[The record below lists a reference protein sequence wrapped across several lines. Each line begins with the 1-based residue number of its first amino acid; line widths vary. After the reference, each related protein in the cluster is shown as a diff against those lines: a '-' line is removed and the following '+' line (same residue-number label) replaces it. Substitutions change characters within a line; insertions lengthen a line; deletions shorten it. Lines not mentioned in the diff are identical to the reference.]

1 VTAATEPL
9 AMIYAPGPGA
19 LLLLRF
25 MRLIDCRCSALSRM
39 NRSSSKVVEL
49 NELSRNPLPAA
60 ETGFDPIQT
69 IT

>member
-1 VTAATEPL
+1 MTAVTEPQV
-9 AMIYAPGPGA
+9 MIYAPGPGA

-25 MRLIDCRCSALSRM
+25 MRLIDWDCSALSRM

-60 ETGFDPIQT
+60 EAGFDPKLKSA
-69 IT
+69 